1 METPKVEKSS
11 LLIDNVVNILSS
23 VQINAAIINE
33 SVVIEDAAASQH
45 KIIDSKFSASL
56 GVNPRLSNEEADS
69 GE

>member
-1 METPKVEKSS
+1 M
-11 LLIDNVVNILSS
+11 VNILSS